1 MGAAGLS
8 AYSASKHALR
18 GLCDCL
24 RLEVRKG
31 KNMCF
36 FFAVNLRLGL
46 KQGRAF
52 SSTSTSFWGNKNI
65 SADAHG
71 RLDPPGDPGIRRH
84 ADAPGLAGS
93 SGASFL
99 LVVVFSPVFF
109 FASSPSLA
117 HVKGTKKTKKQN
129 QSPAAQRLSA
139 ALSPPLADPD
149 STARAILKGALA
161 GRYLIPTDA
170 RSGSLVAAAA
180 STAPGVLPWPLA
192 ALLAPFLLLLVTAVR
207 FGMEIG
213 TRRALLTI
221 GGGGVAEAEA
231 GREKAASVAVAADGT
246 GSKGGGNGG
255 GSKKKV

>member
-1 MGAAGLS
+1 MHTGVSIHLATPGFVDTPMLRASQAAAVRLS
-8 AYSASKHALR
+8 CWSL
-18 GLCDCL
+18 
-24 RLEVRKG
+24 
-31 KNMCF
+31 F
-36 FFAVNLRLGL
+36 FLPF
-46 KQGRAF
+46 
-52 SSTSTSFWGNKNI
+52 
-65 SADAHG
+65 
-71 RLDPPGDPGIRRH
+71 
-84 ADAPGLAGS
+84 
-93 SGASFL
+93 
-99 LVVVFSPVFF
+99 FF

-180 STAPGVLPWPLA
+180 AASTVPGVLPWPLA
-192 ALLAPFLLLLVTAVR
+192 ALLAPFLVLLVTAVR

-246 GSKGGGNGG
+246 GSNGGGNGG